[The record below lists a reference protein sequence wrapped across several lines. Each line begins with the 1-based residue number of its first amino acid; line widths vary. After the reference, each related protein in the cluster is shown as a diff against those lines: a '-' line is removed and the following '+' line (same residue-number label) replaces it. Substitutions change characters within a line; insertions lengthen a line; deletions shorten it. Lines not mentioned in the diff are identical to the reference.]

1 LPLKIKQKKY
11 IQNKSVIDKNERIN
25 ILHRPWIASLNWGI
39 ILYRGADKIWIKEA
53 EEAMGKII
61 PEFLNDELISAEKK
75 C

>member
-1 LPLKIKQKKY
+1 M
-11 IQNKSVIDKNERIN
+11 
-25 ILHRPWIASLNWGI
+25 
-39 ILYRGADKIWIKEA
+39 LYRGADKIWIKEA